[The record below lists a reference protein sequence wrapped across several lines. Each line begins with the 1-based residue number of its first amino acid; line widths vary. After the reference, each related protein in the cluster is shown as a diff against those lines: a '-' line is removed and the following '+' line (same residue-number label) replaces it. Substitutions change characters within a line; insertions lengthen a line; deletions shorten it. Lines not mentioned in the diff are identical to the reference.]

1 MKIQQFK
8 PRFIFKALLGILVF
22 GTAAKAEPSS
32 HIIRGEFDVNNQLVD
47 YDFVNSVVG
56 WNDFFLS
63 GFRGGTSSIGIL
75 EAGQAWFG
83 HEVFVR
89 PPGLPAAPPTFT
101 TWTNTAPSS
110 ANEIDYHATTV
121 AHVLAGSGDLPASVA
136 NYTVGDLARLGMAPQ
151 ARVVSGGIATAFS
164 SDPDNFGEFT
174 VSTESVVAGYKE
186 FFRGTNVGKLD
197 VINSSWGGGGDGA
210 SNSTESLSID
220 GLAWQNP
227 STAHVI
233 SAGNGGSAQVGAP
246 GNGFNNISVGSLGGT
261 NYNTPSTFSSI
272 GLADFYN
279 PVTNTTTLA
288 SRVAVDIAAP
298 GEDFYLAAYLGNS
311 GSIGAALPA
320 LVQQPS
326 PTDRYFIA
334 LSGTSY
340 SAPIVAGG
348 IALLKDVARAG
359 LVKNT
364 LDNPDYF
371 DTRTI
376 KSVIMAGSD
385 ATVGWNNGQNQFN
398 VTTQALDTRTG
409 AGQLDLLGAADVY
422 LGATR
427 GSSTITSGIVGA
439 SGWNLTSIQRTQNMD
454 FVFDAPFTVA
464 SSITVALN
472 WFGVR
477 GFDDSTLGSDIAFA
491 NLNLEFWKLND
502 LGGFASMVGASQST
516 YNNTEFLRLNS
527 LEPGKYG
534 MRVLFP
540 GMIYDTTYSINNT
553 ETFALAWSTV
563 PIPEPS
569 TAILSVVGVFFI
581 VRIRR
586 RPSH

>member
-1 MKIQQFK
+1 M
-8 PRFIFKALLGILVF
+8 LGIVACC
-22 GTAAKAEPSS
+22 TTAKAEPSS
-32 HIIRGEFDVNNQLVD
+32 HIIRGEFDVNNQLLD

-89 PPGLPAAPPTFT
+89 PPGLPAAFT
-101 TWTNTAPSS
+101 TWTNTASGA
-110 ANEIDYHATTV
+110 ANQIDYHATTV
-121 AHVLAGSGDLPASVA
+121 AHVLAGSGNLPASV
-136 NYTVGDLARLGMAPQ
+136 NDYTIGDLARLGMAPE

-164 SDPDNFGEFT
+164 SDPGNVGGFS
-174 VSTESVVAGYKE
+174 VSTESLVAGYKE

-197 VINSSWGGGGDGA
+197 VINSSWGGSGDGA
-210 SNSTESLSID
+210 ANSIDSLSID

-233 SAGNGGSAQVGAP
+233 SAGNGGTAQVGAP

-261 NYNTPSTFSSI
+261 NYNTPSSFSSN

-279 PVTNTTTLA
+279 PVANTTILA

-298 GEDFYLAAYLGNS
+298 GEDLYLAAYLGNS

-320 LVQQPS
+320 LVQDPI
-326 PTDRYFIA
+326 PADRYFLS

-348 IALLKDVARAG
+348 VALLKDYAR
-359 LVKNT
+359 VVSPIT
-364 LDNPDYF
+364 TPDYF

-398 VTTQALDTRTG
+398 VTTQALDTTTG
-409 AGQLDLLGAADVY
+409 AGELDLIDAANIY
-422 LGATR
+422 LGNTR
-427 GSSTITSGIVGA
+427 GSSTITGGIVGA
-439 SGWNLTSIQRTQNMD
+439 SGWNLTTTNLAQNMD
-454 FVFDAPFTVA
+454 FVFDAPFTTA

-477 GFDDSTLGSDIAFA
+477 GFDDLSFGSDIAFA
-491 NLNLEFWKLND
+491 NLNLEVWKLDD
-502 LGGFASMVGASQST
+502 LGGFATMVGASQSI
-516 YNNTEFLRLNS
+516 YNNTEFLRINALD
-527 LEPGKYG
+527 PGKYG
-534 MRVLFP
+534 MRVVFP
-540 GMIYDTTYSINNT
+540 GMIYDSTNSINS

-563 PIPEPS
+563 AIPEPS
-569 TAILSVVGVFFI
+569 TAIFSVVGLFFI

-586 RPSH
+586 HPSR